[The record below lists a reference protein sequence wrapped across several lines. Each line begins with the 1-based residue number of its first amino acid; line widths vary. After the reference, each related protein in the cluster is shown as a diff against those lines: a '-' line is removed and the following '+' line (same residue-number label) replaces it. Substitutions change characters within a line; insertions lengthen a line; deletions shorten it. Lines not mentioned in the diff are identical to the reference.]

1 MAGPWAGQTLADLGA
16 DVIKVERPGAGDDTR
31 AWGPPFL
38 LTESG
43 EPTKEAGYYLAVNRG
58 KRSITIDLTTSEG
71 QGIVRELAKRCDIL
85 LENYKVGTLSKFGLG
100 PPHLRAANPALI
112 YCSITGFGQ
121 TGPRSSQVAYDFA
134 IQAMGGLMS
143 VTGERDALPGGG
155 PQKVGVPIIDIMTG
169 MYAATAVL
177 ASIARRAVTGQGDH
191 IDISMLDVAVATLA
205 NQGMNHLLSGSTP
218 RRTGNRHPNIQPQDV
233 FDCADGQIVVAVGND
248 IQFGRL
254 CAALDAHEL
263 GQDPRFKTNA
273 TRLANLPELLIQ
285 LRNRIA
291 KYPAKA
297 LTAELDRAG
306 VPCGVINSIPDALT
320 DPQIQHRNLVQALPH
335 PRAGSVPQILSP
347 MRFADADLSIGRAP
361 PLLGAHT
368 EEILRELGL
377 EGAHIASLRG
387 LGAI

>member
-177 ASIARRAVTGQGDH
+177 AAIARRAVTGQGDH

-263 GQDPRFKTNA
+263 GQDPRFETNA

-361 PLLGAHT
+361 PLPGAHT